1 MVKCQNLVR
10 SVWYKTTMFGHD
22 ERVDSY
28 GIWIQFYQ
36 EVVLTSNLFSIE
48 PITLLTRIGGII
60 GVGKELFWVIISMS
74 GLLLMLRKHIGK
86 WNDNLRLFLTKK

>member
-1 MVKCQNLVR
+1 
-10 SVWYKTTMFGHD
+10 MFGHD

-36 EVVLTSNLFSIE
+36 EVVLTSNLLSIE

-60 GVGKELFWVIISMS
+60 GVGKEFFWIIISMS
-74 GLLLMLRKHIGK
+74 GLLLMFRKHTGME
-86 WNDNLRLFLTKK
+86 W